1 MYLLNILQD
10 YLENILEIKGKFYNE
25 YEQKTRIK
33 SAIQIYFKDRDCFTL
48 VRPVED
54 EKMLQQLAEI
64 DPKLL
69 REEFVD

>member
-1 MYLLNILQD
+1 L
-10 YLENILEIKGKFYNE
+10 K
-25 YEQKTRIK
+25 EQKGTSDSIENKNRIRRLLRLF
-33 SAIQIYFKDRDCFTL
+33 FKDRDCFTL